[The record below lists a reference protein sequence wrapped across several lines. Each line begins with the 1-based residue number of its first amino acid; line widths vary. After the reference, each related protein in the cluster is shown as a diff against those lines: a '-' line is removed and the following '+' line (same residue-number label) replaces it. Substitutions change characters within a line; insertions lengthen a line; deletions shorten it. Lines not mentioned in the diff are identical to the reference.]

1 MWHIQSSVWTEK
13 YLMFMRGFHLLI
25 FMRREN
31 GSKKSLF
38 LVFAIIVFA
47 IFYYGF
53 EERVNSELVSKNL
66 IDKQQEISDIS
77 YDEKLTMFIG
87 NESITTESSFLI
99 KKPNMYKRVDRVNS
113 STCLTIGSDG
123 TLTW

>member
-1 MWHIQSSVWTEK
+1 MVP
-13 YLMFMRGFHLLI
+13 
-25 FMRREN
+25 
-31 GSKKSLF
+31 KKSLF